1 MLKEKPTNLYGNVL
15 LQRSYLSL
23 TYVEKAD
30 VRKLHI
36 GKQGLK
42 SFETCSELYQISM
55 RELML
60 EKKTT
65 KSHVKTLHHKCL
77 KVSYTRLCDPS
88 FFLIFHTQC
97 CPHIETSQLI
107 WQANQSTG
115 FYMRATFG
123 IFSSIRLFSKL
134 PL

>member
-77 KVSYTRLCDPS
+77 KVFEIDLCHTHIDRTAIERRGTILRSNNQPGNQCKDPAHLQN
-88 FFLIFHTQC
+88 F
-97 CPHIETSQLI
+97 TSCVQV
-107 WQANQSTG
+107 
-115 FYMRATFG
+115 
-123 IFSSIRLFSKL
+123 
-134 PL
+134 